1 MRCSCCNRILSD
13 YESTRRHAVTGEFL
27 DICNKC
33 FKDLGI
39 PAHTREDLKPETT
52 VDDMEEDYFEEAD
65 EDDSLPEMSG
75 ERW

>member
-13 YESTRRHAVTGEFL
+13 YEATRRHATTGEFL

-39 PAHTREDLKPETT
+39 PSTVREDLKPESV
-52 VDDMEEDYFEEAD
+52 VDDMEEDYVEETD
-65 EDDSLPEMSG
+65 QDNSLSEVPG
-75 ERW
+75 EWR